1 MPKFNLAKY
10 IADAESRIPDQNHA
24 LGKGLLQ
31 PFRGTNSG
39 SRAIM
44 QNVQLD
50 QRLALINPEPPII
63 STGHEKRFGEKSS
76 NYIVNESNKIVIDK
90 ISKYPWD
97 TSDTRRAY
105 VITLDPVTNEIDIL
119 ERKPYEHV
127 SESFGYTYNSSYI
140 DNLMVGDIIPEGK
153 IVTKTRSFDDNNLRQ
168 DGLNL
173 RVIYVASGLTTEDPV
188 IVSQST
194 ADRFA
199 SPLIDTIRVMIND
212 NDILLNLFGGDKI
225 NEYKTFPDIGEEVT
239 GGILCCIRREKKD
252 EEALFAQSW
261 ERLKTP
267 MVSDE
272 PYSINGGRVVDVDV
286 FCNNPEALRQSV
298 YNQQILKYY
307 EVNKEFCTNVV
318 KCVKPL
324 LNKGCTPSYRLGVF
338 LEYCEDVMNDTQYI
352 NEKVFNNIIMDITV
366 MRVIP
371 LHKGDKITDRY
382 GGKGVVSEIVEDD
395 KMPKIEIAPNLY
407 EPVDI
412 VYNKCTCVNRL
423 NPGQLF
429 EVSLTYISE
438 KLLEFIADNNVQH
451 AEAASMIYK
460 YLQIVSPMEAES
472 FMTTYE
478 HMIDEDKEFFIN
490 SIVNDSFI
498 YLVCNPF
505 DTMGLDTLRALYTEF
520 PFIKQAKV
528 LVKQEDSN
536 GNLRDVPTSR
546 LLTAGHKYIYRLKQF
561 AEEKFSVVSLASTN
575 IRGENTKSK
584 ASKQHKILFP
594 STPVRF
600 GEMEWGDLIHISA
613 VEQMIQI
620 LMLLSTSPGARRLC
634 ENLLTGDPLKMDVQ
648 LDNNSTSR
656 SAEIA
661 AAYLKTMGL
670 KLNIKKI
677 PKKRGGALRHVVS
690 RLPKDK
696 PPLEVVRR
704 LPYDILEKDMDRIL
718 IANSESV
725 NGLKRVVCRI
735 RNCDTL
741 EQAQQEML
749 NMKRHEVA
757 HIMEVAK
764 DMYGVEDVEGLLKV
778 FKSGKTLEKPV
789 SVVKRIVV
797 ERIPTYEN

>member
-10 IADAESRIPDQNHA
+10 IADAESRIPDQNYA

-50 QRLALINPEPPII
+50 QRLSLMDPEPPII
-63 STGHEKRFGEKSS
+63 ATGHENRYGQMSS
-76 NYIVNESNKIVIDK
+76 NYIVNDSNKIVIDK

-97 TSDTRRAY
+97 ISDTRRAY
-105 VITLDPVTNEIDIL
+105 IVTLDPVTNEIDIL

-127 SESFGYTYNSSYI
+127 SESFGYTFNSKYL
-140 DNLMVGDIIPEGK
+140 DGLMVGDIIPEGK
-153 IVTKTRSFDDNNLRQ
+153 ITTKTRSFDDNDLRQ

-173 RVIYVASGLTTEDPV
+173 RTIYVASGLTTEDPV
-188 IVSQST
+188 IVSKST
-194 ADRFA
+194 AEKFA
-199 SPLIDTIRVMIND
+199 SPLIDSIRVMIND
-212 NDILLNLFGGDKI
+212 NDILLNLFGGDRI
-225 NEYKTFPDIGEEVT
+225 NEYKTFPDIGEEIT
-239 GGILCCIRREKKD
+239 DGILCCIRREKKD

-261 ERLKTP
+261 ERLKTL

-272 PYSINGGRVVDVDV
+272 PYSISGGRVVDVDV
-286 FCNNPEALRQSV
+286 RCNNPEALKESV
-298 YNQQILKYY
+298 YNQQIYKYY
-307 EVNKEFCTNVV
+307 LANKEFATNVV
-318 KCVKPL
+318 KCIKPL
-324 LNKGCTPSYRLGVF
+324 LDKGCTPSYRLGVF
-338 LEYCEDVMNDTQYI
+338 LERCQDMMNDVNYI

-382 GGKGVVSEIVEDD
+382 GGKGVVSEILDD
-395 KMPKIEIAPNLY
+395 NMMPKIMIAPNMY

-438 KLLEFIADNNVQH
+438 KILEFIADNHLNH
-451 AEAASMIYK
+451 FEASSMIYK
-460 YLQIVSPMEAES
+460 YLTIVSPLEAES
-472 FMTTYE
+472 FRTTYD
-478 HMIDEDKEFFIN
+478 HMMDEDKEYFIN
-490 SIVNDSFI
+490 SIIDDGFI
-498 YLVCNPF
+498 YLVVNPF
-505 DTMGLDTLRALYTEF
+505 DEMSLDKLRELYKEF
-520 PFIKQAKV
+520 PFVQQAKV
-528 LVKQEDSN
+528 LVKQKDSN
-536 GNLRDVPTSR
+536 GNYRDVPTNR

-634 ENLLTGDPLKMDVQ
+634 ENLLTGDPLKMDVK

-656 SAEIA
+656 SAEIV

-670 KLNIKKI
+670 RLTIKKI
-677 PKKRGGALRHVVS
+677 PKKRKGALRHVIS
-690 RLPKDK
+690 RVPKK
-696 PPLEVVRR
+696 APLEVIRR
-704 LPYDILEKDMDRIL
+704 IPYEVLEKDMDRL
-718 IANSESV
+718 IIADSESR
-725 NGLKRVVCRI
+725 NSLKRVINRI
-735 RNCDTL
+735 HNCDTI
-741 EQAQQEML
+741 EQAQQEIL
-749 NMKRHEVA
+749 RLKQFETA
-757 HIMEVAK
+757 HIIDLAK
-764 DMYGVEDVEGLLKV
+764 DMYGVDNVDDILSLIN
-778 FKSGKTLEKPV
+778 SGKTLTKPIQV
-789 SVVKRIVV
+789 AQRAVI
-797 ERIPTYEN
+797 ERVPTFEN